1 MVLKN
6 FLLFIRKHV
15 QKSLFNKVACLK
27 ACNFTKKRLQHR
39 CFPMNIANFL
49 RSHSLKN
56 SCERLLLNHYWKW
69 TIVMVLPSTNGTL
82 FFLQKIHNTNQL
94 HPLKKKKSKLLLQ
107 QQSWYY
113 KQVLKDGE
121 THMWEPICNSSR
133 VYESWEAKL
142 AVLPAMSLI
151 TVWSI
156 FKISDPYHN

>member
-6 FLLFIRKHV
+6 FLIFIRKHV

-82 FFLQKIHNTNQL
+82 FFLQKIHDTNQL
-94 HPLKKKKSKLLLQ
+94 HPLKKKKNQ
-107 QQSWYY
+107 NYY
-113 KQVLKDGE
+113 YNNNHDTISRFWKMAK
-121 THMWEPICNSSR
+121 PICGSPYVTARGCTSR
-133 VYESWEAKL
+133 EKQN
-142 AVLPAMSLI
+142 LPFYQQCL
-151 TVWSI
+151 
-156 FKISDPYHN
+156 

>member
-6 FLLFIRKHV
+6 FLIFIRKHV
-15 QKSLFNKVACLK
+15 QESLFNKVACLK

-39 CFPMNIANFL
+39 CFPMNIVNFL

-94 HPLKKKKSKLLLQ
+94 HPLKKINQ
-107 QQSWYY
+107 NYY
-113 KQVLKDGE
+113 YNNNHDTISRFWKMAK
-121 THMWEPICNSSR
+121 PICGSPYVTARGCTSR
-133 VYESWEAKL
+133 EKQN
-142 AVLPAMSLI
+142 LPFYQQCL
-151 TVWSI
+151 
-156 FKISDPYHN
+156 